1 MLNTTRYT
9 LYYILTTNK
18 GKVIINMEYM
28 KPEEIVELFKKN
40 LNESAIIDNR
50 VETKTAGVKKNSY
63 SVIWLQINPQ
73 NLKDAIKFLST
84 IQFPHFAII
93 SGNDTGKEIELI
105 YHFSIY
111 YGERFKEISINLT
124 TYLPKEDLRIP
135 TITDL
140 IPGAQ
145 TAEREIKEMF
155 GVNIEGLPVLPNIFL
170 PQDFQ
175 KGVYPLRRDEKGLD
189 KTVKKEDEVRKV
201 E

>member
-1 MLNTTRYT
+1 
-9 LYYILTTNK
+9 
-18 GKVIINMEYM
+18 MEYM
-28 KPEEIVELFKKN
+28 KPEEIIELFKKN
-40 LNESAIIDNR
+40 LDKSAVIDTR

-63 SVIWLQINPQ
+63 SVMWLQINPQ
-73 NLKDAIKFLST
+73 NFKDAIKFLST

-93 SGNDTGKEIELI
+93 SGNDKGEEIELI

-111 YGERFKEISINLT
+111 YGERFKEISINMI

-145 TAEREIKEMF
+145 TTEREIKEMF
-155 GVNIEGLPVLPNIFL
+155 GVTIEGLPDFANIFL
-170 PQDFQ
+170 PKDFP
-175 KGVYPLRRDEKGLD
+175 KDVYPLRKDEKGAA
-189 KTVKKEDEVRKV
+189 KMVNKEEVKKV